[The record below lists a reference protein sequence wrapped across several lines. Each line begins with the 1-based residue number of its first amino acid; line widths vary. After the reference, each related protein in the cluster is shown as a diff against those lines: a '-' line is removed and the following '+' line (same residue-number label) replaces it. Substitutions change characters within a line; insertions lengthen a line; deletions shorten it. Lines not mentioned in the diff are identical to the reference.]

1 MIFSDSIDRFMKKGV
16 RDRVFPGAVLLI
28 ACRGEVVHHQGYGLA
43 NLYTGT
49 HVTTETLFD
58 LASLTKPLATALSV
72 LKLIETGRLRLDH
85 SLEALLPETAGA
97 DKGGIRIDQLLAHNS
112 GLPDYR
118 PFYERL
124 GTAPHETNKSVL
136 RKRILKEPLIGPIG
150 RKVLYSDL
158 GFMLLDWVIERVSG
172 TRPDRFITRQ
182 VYAPL
187 ALDRLFFVDLEG
199 PFPEGRFA
207 ATEHCPWRNRV
218 MEGWVHDE
226 NAFISGGIQG
236 HAGLFGTAAAVYR
249 LLSALMASYH
259 RPSSCRQTE
268 DSFFPGSL
276 VRTFLQ
282 PFEDTGRSLGFD
294 RPSPAGSS
302 CGAFFSGDTVGHL
315 GFTGTSFWMDLEGSV
330 LVILLSNRVHP
341 SRNNVKI
348 RGFRPVL
355 HDQVMKELGYG
366 QKAEPGEL
374 G

>member
-1 MIFSDSIDRFMKKGV
+1 MIFSNAIDRFMEKGV
-16 RDRVFPGAVLLI
+16 RDRVFPGAVLLV
-28 ACRGEVVHHQGYGLA
+28 ACRAEVVHHQGYGLA

-49 HVTTETLFD
+49 PVTTETLFD

-72 LKLIETGRLRLDH
+72 IKLIETGRLRLDH
-85 SLEALLPETAGA
+85 SLEALFPETAGT
-97 DKGGIRIDQLLAHNS
+97 DKGPIRIDQLLVHNS

-118 PFYERL
+118 PFYKRL
-124 GTAPHETNKSVL
+124 GAAPLETNKSLL
-136 RKRILKEPLIGPIG
+136 RNRILKEPLIGPIG
-150 RKVLYSDL
+150 RTVLYSDL

-172 TRPDRFITRQ
+172 TRPDRFIGQQ

-187 ALDRLFFVDLEG
+187 GLDRLFFVDLEG
-199 PFPEGRFA
+199 PLPEGRFA

-218 MEGWVHDE
+218 LEGWVHDE

-249 LLSALMASYH
+249 LLSILLTAYH
-259 RPSSCRQTE
+259 RPSSSGSKE

-276 VRTFLQ
+276 VRTFLK

-302 CGAFFSGDTVGHL
+302 CGALFSAEAVGHL
-315 GFTGTSFWMDLEGSV
+315 GFTGTSFWMDLERSV
-330 LVILLSNRVHP
+330 LVILLTNRVHP

-355 HDQVMKELGYG
+355 HDWVMKELGYG
-366 QKAEPGEL
+366 RKAEPGEI